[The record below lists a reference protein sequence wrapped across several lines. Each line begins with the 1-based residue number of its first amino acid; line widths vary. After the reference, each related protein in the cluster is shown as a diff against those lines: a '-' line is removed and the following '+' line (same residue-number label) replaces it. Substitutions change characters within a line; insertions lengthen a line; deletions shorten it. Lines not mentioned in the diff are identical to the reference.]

1 MRVDKFLKVSRLIKR
16 RTVAKEACDLGRI
29 QVNGKVVKA
38 GYEMKVGDQLQIELG
53 TRKVRVEVLEL
64 RETIF
69 KQEAANLYKVIED
82 VGECA
87 DIEV

>member
-38 GYEMKVGDQLQIELG
+38 GYEMKVGDHLQIELG
-53 TRKVRVEVLEL
+53 TRKVQVEVLEL
-64 RETIF
+64 KETTF
-69 KQEAANLYKVIED
+69 KQEAGNLYKVLED